1 MYDPRNKKLELLTLQ
16 AFERRL
22 SANHPMK
29 QAVLK
34 DLKIKYAEVNG
45 ENEIKYRLRLIDK
58 QKFIVLHNL
67 RLQDEVG
74 YFQMDTLT
82 LSNYFNTVV
91 ETKNWEGTV
100 RFGANG
106 QVTRIDN
113 NGMKEGFQNPIDQ
126 VKIQALRL
134 KRWLKNHDFPDIP
147 IEYLAVISFPK
158 TIIERETPQDI
169 IPHEL
174 IHSSDL
180 VFRIQEIE
188 KNYTSPIL
196 SRNQLYHLARLLER
210 SHCPVDVNLFEE
222 YGVRSIDM
230 VKGVFC
236 TKCGALPMNRF
247 NGKWYCQSCKNV
259 SIDAHKHALRDY
271 RLLFGEWIT
280 NKQARYFLG
289 LSSPDMTK
297 HILRKECTEMVGMN
311 KGKKYRL
318 GL

>member
-1 MYDPRNKKLELLTLQ
+1 MYDPRNKKLELLTFQ

-29 QAVLK
+29 QTVLK
-34 DLKIKYAEVNG
+34 DLKIKQAEVSG

-58 QKFIVLHNL
+58 QKFMVLHNL
-67 RLQDEVG
+67 RLQDEDG
-74 YFQMDTLT
+74 HFQMDTLI
-82 LSNYFNTVV
+82 LSKFFNNIV
-91 ETKNWEGTV
+91 ETKNWTV

-113 NGMKEGFQNPIDQ
+113 DGLKEGFQNPIDQ

-134 KRWLKNHDFPDIP
+134 KRWLKNHHFPDIP

-180 VFRIQEIE
+180 VFRIQDIE
-188 KNYTSPIL
+188 KKYNKPIL
-196 SRNQLYHLARLLER
+196 SKSQVHRLARLLEH
-210 SHCPVDVNLFEE
+210 SHCPVEVNLFEK
-222 YGVRSIDM
+222 YGVRSIDI

-236 TKCGALPMNRF
+236 TQCGTLPMSRF
-247 NGKWYCQSCKNV
+247 NKKWYCRSCKHV
-259 SIDAHKHALRDY
+259 SIDAHKQALRDY

-289 LSSPDMTK
+289 ISSPDVTK
-297 HILRKECTEMVGMN
+297 NLLRKECTEMIGKN
-311 KGKKYRL
+311 KGMRYRL
-318 GL
+318 G